1 MHEIQTLIQGQEG
14 SHKRPHII
22 PSLLYETPRIG
33 LGGHLGLQVKQ
44 NGRRVKKL
52 LIKMGIIGVG
62 VYLWGDENV
71 LRFIVM
77 FDQL

>member
-1 MHEIQTLIQGQEG
+1 M
-14 SHKRPHII
+14 
-22 PSLLYETPRIG
+22 
-33 LGGHLGLQVKQ
+33 KQ

-52 LIKMGIIGVG
+52 LIITGIIGVD

-71 LRFIVM
+71 LRLSVI

>member
-1 MHEIQTLIQGQEG
+1 M
-14 SHKRPHII
+14 
-22 PSLLYETPRIG
+22 
-33 LGGHLGLQVKQ
+33 QVKQ

-52 LIKMGIIGVG
+52 LIKMGIIRVG

-71 LRFIVM
+71 LRFIVI